1 MTTAIDQILSQGSPN
16 RSEWIAAF
24 VAFATASLLLP
35 VVIRLCAR
43 WKHFDPAGPLKIHA
57 RNTPR
62 LGGVAMA
69 PALALGIA
77 LGAAWGGI
85 SPSQSWMPTWWPF
98 FAAFFVVW
106 AAGVADDVRRLSPL
120 VRFAAQVGAAA
131 MLWHGGWR
139 IPFTGDSALGL
150 AALCL
155 FVVGF
160 ANAFNFLDGADGLA
174 AGVAGIAGA
183 GYLVA
188 LHGAITL
195 PIAAV
200 SAALT
205 AACAAFLLW
214 NFPPAKIFLGD
225 SGSTVLGFIVA
236 FLSLDFWRATEI
248 AAGTSVHSMFAA
260 QSRAVELLLFPFCVA
275 LLPLTDATLAILR
288 RLLRGGSPFRGDRS
302 HFYDLLL
309 DRGWS
314 QRNVALLCYGIAAG
328 LALVAWTGLRFGTD
342 VSLAGFGASAC
353 ALGAWMIH
361 LGALRAQKGLET
373 KPGERIASRGPAEQR
388 RSVEGL

>member
-160 ANAFNFLDGADGLA
+160 ANAFNFLDGADG
-174 AGVAGIAGA
+174 
-183 GYLVA
+183 
-188 LHGAITL
+188 
-195 PIAAV
+195 
-200 SAALT
+200 
-205 AACAAFLLW
+205 
-214 NFPPAKIFLGD
+214 
-225 SGSTVLGFIVA
+225 
-236 FLSLDFWRATEI
+236 
-248 AAGTSVHSMFAA
+248 
-260 QSRAVELLLFPFCVA
+260 
-275 LLPLTDATLAILR
+275 
-288 RLLRGGSPFRGDRS
+288 
-302 HFYDLLL
+302 
-309 DRGWS
+309 
-314 QRNVALLCYGIAAG
+314 
-328 LALVAWTGLRFGTD
+328 
-342 VSLAGFGASAC
+342 
-353 ALGAWMIH
+353 
-361 LGALRAQKGLET
+361 
-373 KPGERIASRGPAEQR
+373 
-388 RSVEGL
+388 